1 MRHGV
6 SCPFRRLPR
15 QRPSNM
21 EVHRIHEH
29 DRLPECFRPDCWAE
43 AFRDKNLFKWT
54 VSSEGRRGEY
64 SAYYRIGAEWV
75 GCERALVVAPKA
87 GMEGIDWPAM
97 LMRCFDTEEGRA
109 DGLGRIYDIDFDVP
123 PIKDATLQ
131 NILTPLLV
139 VHFVG
144 IVRRIVTRG
153 LKRDYVQKEGNLS
166 RVRGRIGFLQNFRR
180 NVIVGR
186 ADRVFC
192 RYSELSVNT
201 CENRLI
207 KRALLFAERI
217 VGRML
222 DQGQRSAIMLQGR
235 LNGCLAA
242 FAEVDDRVELWE
254 VRRCK
259 RNKLYREYEEA
270 VKLAKMILRRYDNS
284 IDRASA
290 EEHSIPA
297 FWIDMSLLYEHY
309 VLGALRKA
317 YGRKILYQANVTTG
331 KPDFLYVDEERPLI
345 LDTKYKPRY
354 GTGTFDVDDIRQ
366 LAGYA
371 RDRKV
376 LKKLGIQD
384 QETQDVEVVSCVIIY
399 PTAQGDVIEFEGAH
413 SPIDQPNMEIVPM
426 REFVGFY
433 RLCHP
438 LPMT

>member
-1 MRHGV
+1 
-6 SCPFRRLPR
+6 
-15 QRPSNM
+15 M
-21 EVHRIHEH
+21 EVHRIQEH

-43 AFRDKNLFKWT
+43 SFRDKKLFKWT

-75 GCERALVVAPKA
+75 DGERALVVAPKA

-109 DGLGRIYDIDFDVP
+109 DGLGKIYDIDFDAP
-123 PIKDATLQ
+123 QIKDATLQ

-180 NVIVGR
+180 NIILGR

-290 EEHSIPA
+290 EEHSTPS

-317 YGRKILYQANVTTG
+317 YGRKIFYQANVTTG
-331 KPDFLYVDEERPLI
+331 KPDFLYVDEKRPLI

-354 GTGTFDVDDIRQ
+354 GNEGWFDTDDIRQ

-376 LKKLGIQD
+376 LKRLGVQEVDEQD
-384 QETQDVEVVSCVIIY
+384 LSIVPCVIIY
-399 PTAQGDVIEFEGAH
+399 PMVRGGIAKFEGAY
-413 SPIDQPNMEIVPM
+413 SPIEQPYMGVAQMN
-426 REFVGFY
+426 EFLGFH
-433 RLCHP
+433 RIGFP
-438 LPMT
+438 LPVRDLFAG

>member
-1 MRHGV
+1 M
-6 SCPFRRLPR
+6 
-15 QRPSNM
+15 
-21 EVHRIHEH
+21 
-29 DRLPECFRPDCWAE
+29 PECFRPDCWAE
-43 AFRDKNLFKWT
+43 SFQDKNLFKWT

-75 GCERALVVAPKA
+75 DGERALVVAPKA

-97 LMRCFDTEEGRA
+97 LMRCFDTEEGCA
-109 DGLGRIYDIDFDVP
+109 GGLGKIYDIDFDAP
-123 PIKDATLQ
+123 QIKDVTLQ
-131 NILTPLLV
+131 NVLTPLLV

-144 IVRRIVTRG
+144 IVRRIVNRG
-153 LKRDYVQKEGNLS
+153 LKRDYVQQEGNLS

-186 ADRVFC
+186 EDRVFC

-242 FAEVDDRVELWE
+242 FAEVDDRIELWE

-290 EEHSIPA
+290 EEHSIPS
-297 FWIDMSLLYEHY
+297 FWIDMSMLYEHY
-309 VLGALRKA
+309 VLGALREA
-317 YGRKILYQANVTTG
+317 YGRKIVYQANVTTG
-331 KPDFLYVDEERPLI
+331 KPDFLYVDESRPLI

-354 GTGTFDVDDIRQ
+354 GNEGWFDTDDIRQ

-376 LKKLGIQD
+376 LKRLGVQEVDEQD
-384 QETQDVEVVSCVIIY
+384 LSIVPCVIIY
-399 PTAQGDVIEFEGAH
+399 PMVRGGIAKFEGAY
-413 SPIDQPNMEIVPM
+413 SPIEQPYMGVAQM
-426 REFVGFY
+426 SEFLGFH
-433 RLCHP
+433 RIGFP
-438 LPMT
+438 LPVRDLFAG

>member
-1 MRHGV
+1 
-6 SCPFRRLPR
+6 
-15 QRPSNM
+15 M
-21 EVHRIHEH
+21 EVHRIQEH
-29 DRLPECFRPDCWAE
+29 DRLPECFRPDCWTE
-43 AFRDKNLFKWT
+43 AFGNKNLFKWA

-75 GCERALVVAPKA
+75 DDERALVVAPKV
-87 GMEGIDWPAM
+87 GMEEIDWPAM
-97 LMRCFDTEEGRA
+97 LMRCFDTEEGCA
-109 DGLGRIYDIDFDVP
+109 DGLGNIYNIDFAVP
-123 PIKDATLQ
+123 PIRDATLQ

-144 IVRRIVTRG
+144 MVRRIVNRG
-153 LKRDYVQKEGNLS
+153 LKRDYVQQEGDLS

-180 NVIVGR
+180 NIIIGR

-222 DQGQRSAIMLQGR
+222 DQGQRSAVMLQGR

-259 RNKLYREYEEA
+259 RNKLYREYVEA
-270 VKLAKMILRRYDNS
+270 VKLAKMILRRYDNN

-290 EEHSIPA
+290 EEHVIPA

-309 VLGALRKA
+309 VLGTLRKA
-317 YGRKILYQANVTTG
+317 YGPKIIYQANVTTG

-345 LDTKYKPRY
+345 LDTKYKLGY
-354 GTGTFDVDDIRQ
+354 D
-366 LAGYA
+366 AGKFA
-371 RDRKV
+371 ACKSKR
-376 LKKLGIQD
+376 GF
-384 QETQDVEVVSCVIIY
+384 EEVNVALM
-399 PTAQGDVIEFEGAH
+399 P
-413 SPIDQPNMEIVPM
+413 
-426 REFVGFY
+426 
-433 RLCHP
+433 
-438 LPMT
+438 

>member
-1 MRHGV
+1 
-6 SCPFRRLPR
+6 
-15 QRPSNM
+15 M
-21 EVHRIHEH
+21 EVHRIQEH
-29 DRLPECFRPDCWAE
+29 DRLPECFRPDCWVK

-75 GCERALVVAPKA
+75 DGERALVVAPKA

-97 LMRCFDTEEGRA
+97 LMRCFDTEEGCA
-109 DGLGRIYDIDFDVP
+109 DGLGKIYDIDFDVP
-123 PIKDATLQ
+123 LIKDATLQ

-139 VHFVG
+139 VHFVE
-144 IVRRIVTRG
+144 IVRHIVNRG
-153 LKRDYVQKEGNLS
+153 LKRDYVQREGNLS

-192 RYSELSVNT
+192 KYSELSVNT

-207 KRALLFAERI
+207 KRALLFAERV

-222 DQGQRSAIMLQGR
+222 DQGRQSAIMLQGR

-284 IDRASA
+284 IDRAST
-290 EEHSIPA
+290 EEHAIPS

-317 YGRKILYQANVTTG
+317 YGSKILYQANVTTG

-354 GTGTFDVDDIRQ
+354 GTGTFDVDDVRQ

-384 QETQDVEVVSCVIIY
+384 PETQEVKVVPCVVIY
-399 PTAQGDVIEFEGAH
+399 PTVQGYSVEFEKMH
-413 SPIDQPNMEIVPM
+413 SPIDQMSMEVVPIAA
-426 REFVGFY
+426 FVGFY
-433 RLCHP
+433 RIGFS
-438 LPMT
+438 LPVRNL